1 MYGATNKVLD
11 DNLEL
16 FKHIPGLVTAHL
28 KLKAGLVMI
37 DQNRLIQEADTSG
50 LTDSKSEARTSL
62 NWLILQFSSALMA
75 YATEVDDLELKVK
88 AKYVPSELDVIA
100 DSNVYDIGSL
110 LYNLAVPVKAEL
122 EKYFVDDAKF
132 KEMESLLVGFKSA
145 IPKGRVAKSVSKTS
159 TGNISQIFK
168 MMDKLLK
175 EKIDSLMNP
184 FQFSHSDFYN
194 AYKSARMVI
203 GYTGRTKTNPQ
214 VRRRKNA
221 IPKEEK

>member
-1 MYGATNKVLD
+1 MDAVQDGSPILHFSINPV
-11 DNLEL
+11 NL
-16 FKHIPGLVTAHL
+16 FQG
-28 KLKAGLVMI
+28 G
-37 DQNRLIQEADTSG
+37 S
-50 LTDSKSEARTSL
+50 DSKSEARSAL

-88 AKYVPSELDVIA
+88 AKYVPSERDVIA

-159 TGNISQIFK
+159 TGNIGQIFK
-168 MMDKLLK
+168 MLDRLLK

-184 FQFSHSDFYN
+184 FQFTKPDFYN
-194 AYKSARMVI
+194 AYKNARKVV
-203 GYTGRTKTNPQ
+203 GYTGRTKTNPSA
-214 VRRRKNA
+214 RRQKSLQ
-221 IPKEEK
+221 KEEK